1 MNLLLDIPQPENVI
15 TSLTGTNGIAGLLLR
30 FLINLLITGGIIRF
44 LYYPRSKRRDYF
56 FTFIL
61 TSTTIFML
69 LYLLDNVNIQV
80 GFALG
85 LFAIFGILRYRT
97 DTLPIREMTY
107 LFMIIGIS
115 VINALAKDL
124 GNLELAV
131 TNAIFI
137 MVTWLLESSNM
148 LRHVSVK
155 HIVYE
160 KIELIKPERSAELMN
175 DIRQRTGLNI
185 TKIEVGNIDF
195 LKDTALLSVYYDT
208 RETNLADGFTIQN
221 SVSADDDSVIIWR
234 RP

>member
-1 MNLLLDIPQPENVI
+1 MNLLFDILEPETV
-15 TSLTGTNGIAGLLLR
+15 GEVTNTYGIAGLLIR
-30 FLINLLITGGIIRF
+30 FCANLLITGGIIRF

-56 FTFIL
+56 FTFLL

-69 LYLLDNVNIQV
+69 LYLLDNVKIQV

-124 GNLELAV
+124 GYLELGV

-137 MVTWLLESSNM
+137 TVTWLMESSNII
-148 LRHVSVK
+148 RHVSSK
-155 HIVYE
+155 HIIYE
-160 KIELIKPERSAELMN
+160 KIELIKPEHSEALLA
-175 DIRQRTGLNI
+175 DLKQRTGLNI
-185 TKIEVGNIDF
+185 TKVEIGTIDF
-195 LKDTALLSVYYDT
+195 LKDTALLYVYYDS
-208 RETNLADGFTIQN
+208 RETNMADTFIKRNYTAAN
-221 SVSADDDSVIIWR
+221 DDI
-234 RP
+234 

>member
-1 MNLLLDIPQPENVI
+1 MNSLLDIPDPESVVS
-15 TSLTGTNGIAGLLLR
+15 SLSDSYGIAGLLLR
-30 FLINLLITGGIIRF
+30 FLANLLITVGIIRF

-69 LYLLDNVNIQV
+69 LYLLDNVKIQV

-124 GNLELAV
+124 GYLELGV

-137 MVTWLLESSNM
+137 IVTWLLESSNI
-148 LRHVSVK
+148 LRNVSVK

-160 KIELIKPERSAELMN
+160 KIELIKPEKSAELLA

-195 LKDTALLSVYYDT
+195 LRDTALLNVYYDT
-208 RETNLADGFTIQN
+208 RETNLADSFISKGFIST
-221 SVSADDDSVIIWR
+221 DDDVQ
-234 RP
+234 

>member
-1 MNLLLDIPQPENVI
+1 MNILLDIPEPETI
-15 TSLTGTNGIAGLLLR
+15 TSALSDAYGITGLLLR
-30 FLINLLITGGIIRF
+30 FLVNIAITGGIIRF

-69 LYLLDNVNIQV
+69 LYLLDNVKIQV

-115 VINALAKDL
+115 VINALAKEL
-124 GNLELAV
+124 GYLELGV
-131 TNAIFI
+131 VNIIFI
-137 MVTWLLESSNM
+137 MVTWLLETSNI
-148 LRHVSVK
+148 LRHVSIK

-160 KIELIKPERSAELMN
+160 KIELIKPEKSAELMA
-175 DIRQRTGLNI
+175 DIRQRTGLNV

-195 LKDTALLSVYYDT
+195 LKDTALLNVYYDT
-208 RETNLADGFTIQN
+208 RETNLADSFLTKRFDP
-221 SVSADDDSVIIWR
+221 SDDDE
-234 RP
+234 

>member
-1 MNLLLDIPQPENVI
+1 MNLLLDIPESETFV
-15 TSLTGTNGIAGLLLR
+15 SALSEAYGIPGLLLR
-30 FLINLLITGGIIRF
+30 FLVNLTITGGIIRF

-56 FTFIL
+56 FSFIL

-69 LYLLDNVNIQV
+69 LYLLDNVKIQV

-124 GNLELAV
+124 GYFELGV
-131 TNAIFI
+131 TNVIFI
-137 MVTWLLESSNM
+137 VVTWLLESSNI
-148 LRHVSVK
+148 LRHVSIK
-155 HIVYE
+155 RIIYE
-160 KIELIKPERSAELMN
+160 RIDLIKPEKSAELLA
-175 DIRQRTGLNI
+175 DVRQRTGLNI

-195 LKDTALLSVYYDT
+195 LKDTALLNVYYDT
-208 RETNLADGFTIQN
+208 RETNLADNFIVKGFN
-221 SVSADDDSVIIWR
+221 SSDDDE
-234 RP
+234 